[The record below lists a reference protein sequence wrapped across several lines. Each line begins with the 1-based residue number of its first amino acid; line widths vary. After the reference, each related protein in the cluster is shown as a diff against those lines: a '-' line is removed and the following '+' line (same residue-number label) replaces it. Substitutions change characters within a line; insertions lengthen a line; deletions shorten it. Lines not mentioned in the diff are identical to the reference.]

1 MTTLNNLLNSS
12 GAGNT
17 IVMVSAKDLKEYT
30 DVIIAQTRR
39 IVEEQFQPR
48 YFTVKDMMERFGC
61 SQSTVYNWMAAGKI
75 KGYKMDDSP
84 KAHLYFDQAEVA
96 EAVRKGLV
104 GKYVHK

>member
-1 MTTLNNLLNSS
+1 MSSLNNILNSS

-17 IVMVSAKDLKEYT
+17 IIMVSAQDLKDYT
-30 DVIIAQTRR
+30 DNIIAQTRR
-39 IVEEQFQPR
+39 IVEEQFKPN
-48 YFTVKDMMERFGC
+48 YFTVDDMMERFSVSRG
-61 SQSTVYNWMAAGKI
+61 TVYNWMNSGKI